1 MKHVDSLGMAGSV
14 EWTGRSG
21 RHYWLLPSTPSDL
34 HVADDSICLLTA
46 MTEGGEKVVW
56 SGTAQTLIA
65 EPASRNLFRAA
76 LKRAAT
82 GYSMRA
88 PSDEVDRMTILWDL
102 ESASRLSVAS
112 AA

>member
-1 MKHVDSLGMAGSV
+1 MKHVDSLGQAGSV

-21 RHYWLLPSTPSDL
+21 RHYWMMPSHPADL
-34 HVADDSICLLTA
+34 YVADDCICLLTA
-46 MTEGGEKVVW
+46 ISEGGEKVVW

-65 EPASRNLFRAA
+65 EPASRNLYRAA
-76 LKRAAT
+76 LKRASS

-88 PSDEVDRMTILWDL
+88 PIDEVDRMTILWDL
-102 ESASRLSVAS
+102 ESASRLSVAT